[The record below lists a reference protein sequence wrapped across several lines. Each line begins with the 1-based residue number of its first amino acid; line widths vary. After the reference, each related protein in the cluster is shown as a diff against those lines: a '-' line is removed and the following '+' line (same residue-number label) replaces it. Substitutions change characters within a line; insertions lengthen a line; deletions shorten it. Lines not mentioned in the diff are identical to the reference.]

1 MNLFNP
7 NGRTTVMTPILG
19 PTIVAGAPSA
29 PIVSAQK
36 NPAPAKPA
44 MSMDRRMSRMQE
56 NMKEMQQ
63 QMK

>member
-1 MNLFNP
+1 MK
-7 NGRTTVMTPILG
+7 TSILAA
-19 PTIVAGAPSA
+19 TIVAGAPSA

-36 NPAPAKPA
+36 NSGPAKPA
-44 MSMDRRMSRMQE
+44 VSMGMDRQMSQMKK